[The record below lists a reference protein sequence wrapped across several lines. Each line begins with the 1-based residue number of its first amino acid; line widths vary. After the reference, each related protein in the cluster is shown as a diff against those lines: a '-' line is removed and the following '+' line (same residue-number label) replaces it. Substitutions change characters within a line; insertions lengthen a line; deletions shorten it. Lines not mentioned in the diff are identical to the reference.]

1 MGQFLFHNL
10 LLHLWAFA
18 TLNSPVSL
26 VFIEEKNL
34 VDSKLRSETT
44 QYFTMESIVKGQ
56 NEFNWDM
63 FKLALAKDG
72 AKNIFFSPYSIAS
85 ASSMVLTGARGN
97 TKTEIEKA
105 FHFQKVGTETDFLKG
120 SKKLLD
126 DVAPKSPKVRFD
138 VANKVFVDNGTNL
151 LDAYSSNL
159 KTYFNSEVG
168 IEEFAKAPE
177 KSREKI
183 NSWVESKTEQKIQEL
198 FPSGSLSAATHLVLA
213 NAVYFKGQW
222 SIPFDANDTHEG
234 EFHLDSG
241 DTVKCNMMWKN
252 AKFPM
257 HFDNELLLNI
267 VMLPYAG
274 DEVDFIAA
282 VPQSGGFGFP
292 DFDVQ
297 DDADDDAPL
306 PLDDIPPA
314 PLDVKLSDLMKKISA
329 DTISAWVQKL
339 QDRAKGFVRDI
350 DVFIPKFKVSF
361 DMNLKE
367 YLKGLGINDL
377 FNESADLSGM
387 NGKRNLF
394 CDSAIHKAFI
404 EVIEEGTEASAAT
417 GMAMNLMSMPTQVM
431 FDRPF
436 FYFIVHRQSNA
447 IIFSGKMNNPN
458 M

>member
-26 VFIEEKNL
+26 VFTEEKNL
-34 VDSKLRSETT
+34 VDSELRSETT
-44 QYFTMESIVKGQ
+44 QYFTMESIVIGQ

-105 FHFQKVGTETDFLKG
+105 FHFQKLGTETDFLKG

-138 VANKVFVDNGTNL
+138 VANKVFVDNGTKL

-177 KSREKI
+177 KSRKKI
-183 NSWVESKTEQKIQEL
+183 NSWVESKTEKKIQEL
-198 FPSGSLSAATHLVLA
+198 FPSGSLSAATRLVLA

-257 HFDNELLLNI
+257 HFDNELGLNV

-274 DEVDFIAA
+274 NEYDFIAA
-282 VPQSGGFGFP
+282 VPESGGFGFP
-292 DFDVQ
+292 DFGVQ
-297 DDADDDAPL
+297 DNDDAPP
-306 PLDDIPPA
+306 PLDEVPPP
-314 PLDVKLSDLMKKISA
+314 PLDVKLSDLEDKISA
-329 DTISAWVQKL
+329 DTISAWLQKL

-361 DMNLKE
+361 DIDLKD

-387 NGKRNLF
+387 NGDRNLF
-394 CDSAIHKAFI
+394 CGSAFHKAFI
-404 EVIEEGTEASAAT
+404 EVNEEGTEASAAT
-417 GMAMNLMSMPTQVM
+417 GMGMMLMCMPTQVM

-436 FYFIVHRQSNA
+436 LYFIVHRQSNA

-458 M
+458 V